1 MSDIYHTILHF
12 FRKNL
17 HIIFLKILIINKN
30 NMALKIRLARGGS
43 KKNPHYKIVVIEST
57 KSRDGMYTEQVGHY
71 HPQEHNEKRIV
82 IDQEK
87 FSKWLKNGALPTK
100 TVIRLATLSNIDLPE
115 KLKMQMNFIPN
126 STTDGK
132 SKKELKAG

>member
-1 MSDIYHTILHF
+1 
-12 FRKNL
+12 
-17 HIIFLKILIINKN
+17 
-30 NMALKIRLARGGS
+30 MALKIRLARGGS